1 MPETSAKHRKKIWDN
16 YFATLRFLTIFPTP
30 KVNARISPKLSMFP
44 LVGLSL
50 GLLLYLSGLL
60 GSGLYPLATAFIV
73 LLLWEGS
80 TGFLHLDGLGDLAD
94 GLGAAHQDKAKLL
107 RVMQAPDVGSFAVVA
122 IVLLLLGKFALLGSL
137 VFVESFAPLLL
148 IPAWARLGA
157 AWWASSL
164 TPLHEGLASWCRQA
178 DHINLVPWVALLLLL
193 SLIFAPILL
202 LAPLLLGFW
211 KAFLEHK
218 LGGMNGDAL
227 GAGIE
232 ITELSMLLLCC
243 FTV

>member
-1 MPETSAKHRKKIWDN
+1 MPKTSTQQQKIWRN
-16 YFATLRFLTIFPTP
+16 YIATLKFLTIFPAP

-60 GSGLYPLATAFIV
+60 GSGLYPLATAFV
-73 LLLWEGS
+73 LLLIWTGS

-107 RVMQAPDVGSFAVVA
+107 QVMQSPDIGTFAVVA
-122 IVLLLLGKFALLGSL
+122 MVLLLLGKFALLGSL
-137 VFVESFAPLLL
+137 VFVKSFAPLLL

-178 DHINLVPWVALLLLL
+178 DHINLMPWFALLLLL

-202 LAPLLLGFW
+202 LAPLLLWVW
-211 KAFLEHK
+211 KAFLERK

-232 ITELSMLLLCC
+232 ITELGMLLLCC

>member
-1 MPETSAKHRKKIWDN
+1 MPETSAENKKVWGN

-44 LVGLSL
+44 LVGLTL

-73 LLLWEGS
+73 LLIWVGS

-94 GLGAAHQDKAKLL
+94 GLGAAHQDKEKLL
-107 RVMQAPDVGSFAVVA
+107 QVMKTPDVGSFAVVSIA
-122 IVLLLLGKFALLGSL
+122 LLLLGKFALLSSL
-137 VFVESFAPLLL
+137 VFLESFAPLLL

-178 DHINLVPWVALLLLL
+178 DHINLMPWFALLLFL
-193 SLIFAPILL
+193 SLIFAPILM
-202 LAPLLLGFW
+202 LAPLLLWFW

-218 LGGMNGDAL
+218 LGGMNGDVL

-243 FTV
+243 FTA